1 MFLCICTENDQ
12 LLLAALVRHLDHKKV
27 EESLRTK
34 TNIIALTAVLARQSK
49 AKATVAEVGAM
60 SDLLRHL
67 QKSLQSG
74 METSMVVGD
83 NKDFP
88 EQNSALQT
96 AIEECLME
104 FGRRVSFT
112 CLLLGTCSLYHWS
125 LASPWKLELTSS
137 HTFFIFI
144 TCSPQDWNHT
154 PQCHSCMFMVGL

>member
-27 EESLRTK
+27 EEILSTK
-34 TNIIALTAVLARQSK
+34 TNIIALTTILARQSK

-60 SDLLRHL
+60 NDLLRHL

-83 NKDFP
+83 NKEFP

-96 AIEECLME
+96 AIEECL
-104 FGRRVSFT
+104 
-112 CLLLGTCSLYHWS
+112 
-125 LASPWKLELTSS
+125 
-137 HTFFIFI
+137 I
-144 TCSPQDWNHT
+144 
-154 PQCHSCMFMVGL
+154 

>member
-27 EESLRTK
+27 EEILSTK
-34 TNIIALTAVLARQSK
+34 TNIIALTVILARQSK

-83 NKDFP
+83 NKEFP

-112 CLLLGTCSLYHWS
+112 CILLGTCSLYHCHPLGSWS
-125 LASPWKLELTSS
+125 
-137 HTFFIFI
+137 
-144 TCSPQDWNHT
+144 
-154 PQCHSCMFMVGL
+154 